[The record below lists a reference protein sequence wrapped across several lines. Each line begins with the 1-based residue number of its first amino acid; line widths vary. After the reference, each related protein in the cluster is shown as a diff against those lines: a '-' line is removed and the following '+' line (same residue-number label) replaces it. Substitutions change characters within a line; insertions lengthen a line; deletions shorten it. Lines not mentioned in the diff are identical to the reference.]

1 MIIGKVQHLSACWK
15 RIPAS
20 VPLGPECSSCQRSF
34 RNLNRIKTAVVKII
48 DVKDVQIRHIF
59 SFVYHYKVIF
69 YLARS
74 ANAFA
79 PKIKRYRITNIA
91 AEAVHVKLSDPVDH
105 IGPQIF
111 PDFIVGIV
119 KTWKRPVARQ
129 FDFPIRIPLDKF
141 WVLPHKYSL
150 WPAVQVNKI
159 QNNFQSQLM
168 RCFYK
173 ASEILVRPIFL
184 VYMEIVLHAIAV
196 FGIIRTGSNLPV
208 APVGA
213 VFVVI
218 GFCQCNKLNVLWTK
232 VRQHWQ
238 HFFCCAQRSFRRKN
252 TQT

>member
-20 VPLGPECSSCQRSF
+20 VPLGPECSSCQISLC
-34 RNLNRIKTAVVKII
+34 NLNRVKAAVVKII
-48 DVKDVQIRHIF
+48 DVKDVQIGHIF

-69 YLARS
+69 YLACA
-74 ANAFA
+74 ANAFT
-79 PKIKRYRITNIA
+79 PEIKRHRVTNIA
-91 AEAVHVKLSDPVDH
+91 AEPIHVKLSDPVDH

-119 KTWKRPVARQ
+119 KTGKSPVARQ
-129 FDFPIRIPLDKF
+129 LDFSIRIPLNE
-141 WVLPHKYSL
+141 VGMLSHKYGL
-150 WPAVQVNKI
+150 WPAMQVNQI

-168 RCFYK
+168 RRFYK
-173 ASEILVRPIFL
+173 VSKILVRPIFL
-184 VYMEIVLHAIAV
+184 IHMEIVLHAIAV